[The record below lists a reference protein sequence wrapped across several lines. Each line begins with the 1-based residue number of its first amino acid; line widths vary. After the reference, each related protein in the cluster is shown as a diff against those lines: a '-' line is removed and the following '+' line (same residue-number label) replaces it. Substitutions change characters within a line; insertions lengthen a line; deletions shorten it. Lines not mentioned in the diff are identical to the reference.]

1 MWLKAARLVAAV
13 APSDT
18 WINQIV
24 ACAKTMLHEYNTQLR
39 HILKL
44 MRLYAAEAANTVQT
58 IFVLNGILREI
69 FERRYRGDKG

>member
-24 ACAKTMLHEYNTQLR
+24 ACAKTMLHDRVWFLFS
-39 HILKL
+39 
-44 MRLYAAEAANTVQT
+44 AAKAYPQADAA
-58 IFVLNGILREI
+58 ICG
-69 FERRYRGDKG
+69 